1 MTHVAAI
8 WVYPVKSCAGVS
20 VSEADIV
27 AGGLSRDRRY
37 MLIDPKGEF
46 ISQRSTPALCL
57 FRTELLEQG
66 IVVHAPP
73 GTEIGALSLP
83 LELTRGSKRRVHVWK
98 DSVRAFVHPEG
109 SSWFTQA
116 LGKPVELVYMPE
128 YELRA
133 LEKEKASKK
142 SGSHFDRV
150 SFADGFPLLLTS
162 KASLEDLNLRL
173 ADPISMTR
181 FRPNVV
187 VTDATPYEE
196 DHYQE
201 LYIGMQPFVVPK
213 LCSRC
218 TVTTVDPRTALR
230 GTEPLRTLST
240 YRKWDGAV
248 WFGANLVPRRYGT
261 LRVGDLLRTVP
272 EPSGVL

>member
-27 AGGLSRDRRY
+27 PGGLSRDRRY
-37 MLIDPKGEF
+37 MLIDEKGEF
-46 ISQRSTPALCL
+46 VSQRSIPALCL
-57 FRTELLEQG
+57 FRTELLEQE
-66 IVVHAPP
+66 IIVHAPP

-83 LELTRGSKRRVHVWK
+83 LELTRGSKRRAHVWK
-98 DSVRAFVHPEG
+98 DSVRALVHPDG
-109 SSWFTQA
+109 STWFTEA
-116 LGKPVELVYMPE
+116 LGKRVELVYMPE

-133 LEKEKASKK
+133 LEGGERTNKRGGHLDS
-142 SGSHFDRV
+142 V
-150 SFADGFPLLLTS
+150 SFADGFPLLLTN

-173 ADPISMTR
+173 AEPISMTR
-181 FRPNVV
+181 FRPNLV

-196 DHYQE
+196 DHYRE
-201 LYIGMQPFVVPK
+201 LFIGLQPFVMPK

-218 TVTTVDPRTALR
+218 TVPTVDPRTALR
-230 GTEPLRTLST
+230 GKEPLKTLST

-261 LRVGDLLRTVP
+261 LRVGDLVRPVP
-272 EPSGVL
+272 EPSAAL